1 MENQLLDLGKLSQ
14 YRIQKVNILIADT
27 SPAGFYQSTI
37 QLDRQ
42 FNLILGVGFVEK
54 DDGGI
59 PLLYDVGGKTDRQT
73 WLDPINVGFW
83 TANGNVG
90 PMQKYY
96 SVNIGYASGDTWFAM
111 INTEAA
117 IAGSDFKAQMV
128 LFLSKS
134 LNQVPR

>member
-14 YRIQKVNILIADT
+14 YRIQKVNITIPDT
-27 SPAGFYQSTI
+27 SVAGFYQATI

-42 FNLILGVGFVEK
+42 FNVILGVGFVEI

-59 PLLYDVGGKTDRQT
+59 PLQYDVGGKTDRQT
-73 WLDPINVGFW
+73 WLDPINVSFW

-96 SVNIGYASGDTWFAM
+96 SVSIPYSSGDTWFAM
-111 INTEAA
+111 VNTYAA
-117 IAGSDFKAQMV
+117 VTGSDLKAQMV